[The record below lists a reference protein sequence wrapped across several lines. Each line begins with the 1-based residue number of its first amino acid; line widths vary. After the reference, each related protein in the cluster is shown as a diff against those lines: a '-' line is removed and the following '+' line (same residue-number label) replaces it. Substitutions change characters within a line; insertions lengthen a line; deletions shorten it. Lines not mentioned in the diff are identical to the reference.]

1 MIVSCDFIKTALE
14 GKFSSA
20 ASFLSDG
27 GTLPPL
33 QAAGNELAPGGGGN
47 LLTDRRPVRP
57 GGDSTGKAQAV
68 GAQVLQFLPV

>member
-1 MIVSCDFIKTALE
+1 MIGSCDFIKTALE

-27 GTLPPL
+27 GRLSPL
-33 QAAGNELAPGGGGN
+33 QVAGNELAAGAGVN
-47 LLTDRRPVRP
+47 LLSDRRFVRT
-57 GGDSTGKAQAV
+57 GGDSTVKAQAV

>member
-1 MIVSCDFIKTALE
+1 MIGSCDFIKTALE

-27 GTLPPL
+27 GRLS
-33 QAAGNELAPGGGGN
+33 AGNELAPGAGVN
-47 LLTDRRPVRP
+47 LLSDRRFVRT
-57 GGDSTGKAQAV
+57 GGDSTVKAQAV